1 MPKKFDFISPGVQL
15 NEVDQSQLPQPVT
28 DAGPVLIGR
37 ARSGPGMKPVR
48 LNSYED
54 FVTIFG
60 EPVSGEG
67 ASDADVWREGN
78 VVGPTYAAYAAQA
91 HLTSETTPLTF
102 VRLLGEKNTNADTSA
117 NAALAGWNLGAEGAA
132 NTTISSNITAYGLFV
147 FPETGA
153 GTFTTGSLGA
163 IIYANG
169 AAVTLSGAVAGG
181 APAGGY
187 TNTSSAGIMIDS
199 ISTGVANEFVLELH
213 TTEPTPGGASSP
225 IVRKT
230 INFSNNSANYI
241 RDKLNTNPQKLLA
254 STNFGTTNQKYFLG
268 ETYEQAIRDQTS
280 GSDSGR
286 QMGMILPLQS
296 GSFNFA
302 DHKRDMAAAK
312 TGWFINRKPDEQ
324 KLFRLVSLHDGEWF
338 QNNYEICVEDLK
350 LGNRNTR
357 SSFSLSLRNLK
368 GNVVE
373 KFSNLNLD
381 PASDDYI
388 AKRIGNQSFNWNETD
403 LKYDIRGQYVNISD
417 YFRVEVDSAV
427 ENKEIDDTLALP
439 MGFLG
444 PLRPQSFKLFADSEV
459 PHLNIDEKPV
469 ARIDSE
475 ITPAVGN
482 TTGIQFAANIAGVT
496 NGDDDGAGDQGTITI
511 RVPASLA
518 SSGTQTDYIIEFID
532 KDSSFSGASAAA
544 ANTVQVAATGLAAL
558 GGTQVLIAGIVEAL
572 SGGTISTPTRIRRHA
587 GLDSGQSDIVVS
599 AVTTDS
605 GATTGIKI
613 VSAASAGEGAITLIT
628 AAGGEGDITKAVPAG
643 AGTQTGT
650 TAANKGSGDSNEHKN
665 APIIG
670 PDKYPLS
677 ATEADTSAPF
687 AYLPSETTASV
698 VFPSLR
704 LTTQGSNRGGDY
716 KKSDMFGIR
725 HVIGSG
731 KDRDSSYLDIIRALP
746 GNNTVAV
753 THHQDSVPS
762 SHERAFVFHLE
773 DICVKAAL
781 TPATANGSDF
791 FLISGSYDA
800 SNAKNVSYTGNGGS
814 GAKDTGVAY
823 LAGTKKIKQYKAAFF
838 GGFDGLDIRHV
849 MPFSNVNL
857 ADKTVRNSA
866 PFNSIIKALDICA
879 DAETVE
885 MDLLSIPGI
894 TNKTLTNKIL
904 DVAEERADS
913 LAIIDLPQGYRP
925 KWETGGAVD
934 YGSLNTTV
942 ADLEAR
948 QINSSFGACY
958 YPWVVVKDSNSDV
971 VAMPPSVAAI
981 GALAFS
987 NADAG
992 AVWFAPAGFNRGGIK
1007 NLGGSPTKSSGLIVT
1022 HTVEHL
1028 TKDNRDDLYA
1038 ANINPIARFPATN
1051 QIVIFGQKTLQQT
1064 ASALDRINV
1073 RRLLL
1078 FLKRRIGKIADTILF
1093 EPNVQTT
1100 WNNFK
1105 GAADTVL
1112 SQVQAGLGITEYKL
1126 VLDETTTTADL
1137 IDRNVLYAKIFIK
1150 PARAIEFIV
1159 VDFVVTRSGVEF

>member
-48 LNSYED
+48 VNSYED

-60 EPVSGEG
+60 EPISGEG

-102 VRLLGEKNTNADTSA
+102 VRLLGEQNTNADSSA
-117 NAALAGWNLGAEGAA
+117 NAALAGWNLGAAGTVS
-132 NTTISSNITAYGLFV
+132 TTISSNITAYGLFV
-147 FPETGA
+147 WPATGSA
-153 GTFTTGSLGA
+153 AALGATTGSLGA
-163 IIYANG
+163 IIYTNG
-169 AAVTLSGAVAGG
+169 AAVTLSGAVAGQ
-181 APAGGY
+181 AGVSN
-187 TNTSSAGIMIDS
+187 NTSSAGVMIES
-199 ISTGVANEFVLELH
+199 LTTGTANEFIVEIH
-213 TTEPTPGGASSP
+213 TDDDTTSP
-225 IVRKT
+225 LVRKT
-230 INFSNNSANYI
+230 VNFSNNSANYI
-241 RDKLNTNPQKLLA
+241 RDKLNTNPQKLLG
-254 STNFGTTNQKYFLG
+254 SDNFGTTNLKYFLG
-268 ETYEQAIRDQTS
+268 ETYEQAIRDQMS
-280 GSDSGR
+280 GSTTGR
-286 QMGMILPLQS
+286 QIGMVLPLHS
-296 GSFNFA
+296 GSLNFA
-302 DHKRDMAAAK
+302 DHKRDMSEAK
-312 TGWFINRKPDEQ
+312 TGWFVNRKPDEA

-338 QNNYEICVEDLK
+338 QNNYELCVQDLK

-357 SSFSLSLRNLK
+357 STFSLALKNLA
-368 GNVVE
+368 GNTVE

-381 PASDDYI
+381 PASDNYI
-388 AKRIGNQSFNWNETD
+388 AKRIGNQNFVWNETD
-403 LKYDIRGQYVNISD
+403 LKYDTRGQYINISD
-417 YFRVEVDSAV
+417 YFRVEVDPAV
-427 ENKEIDDTLALP
+427 ENKELDDTLALP
-439 MGFLG
+439 MGFDG
-444 PLRPQSFKLFADSEV
+444 PLRPKRFALQQGSKNVNPYDGTGNDGATHSVEIV
-459 PHLNIDEKPV
+459 FGDGSGGGTVGSAGQQAALAFQNVTLTIVLNSGGAHETAFGASV
-469 ARIDSE
+469 A
-475 ITPAVGN
+475 N
-482 TTGIQFAANIAGVT
+482 TLNVDIGAAGVNNVAADFAALVRTALISYGAKKLGLATIGALSANSDDRTLTLNARNPGVY
-496 NGDDDGAGDQGTITI
+496 DLTITE
-511 RVPASLA
+511 
-518 SSGTQTDYIIEFID
+518 DMD
-532 KDSSFSGASAAA
+532 KF
-544 ANTVQVAATGLAAL
+544 AAT
-558 GGTQVLIAGIVEAL
+558 V
-572 SGGTISTPTRIRRHA
+572 
-587 GLDSGQSDIVVS
+587 
-599 AVTTDS
+599 
-605 GATTGIKI
+605 ATTGTDTDSEANAVVKGNRNIPI
-613 VSAASAGEGAITLIT
+613 AAAEADADMFALLPTNLSAA
-628 AAGGEGDITKAVPAG
+628 
-643 AGTQTGT
+643 
-650 TAANKGSGDSNEHKN
+650 
-665 APIIG
+665 
-670 PDKYPLS
+670 
-677 ATEADTSAPF
+677 
-687 AYLPSETTASV
+687 V

-716 KKSDMFGIR
+716 KKTDMFGIR

-731 KDRDSSYLDIIRALP
+731 KDRDASYIDLVRALP
-746 GNNTVAV
+746 GNAVASP
-753 THHQDSVPS
+753 THHGDSVPAGF
-762 SHERAFVFHLE
+762 ERAFRFHLE
-773 DICVKAAL
+773 DIVCKTAL
-781 TPATANGSDF
+781 TPATANGADF
-791 FLISGSYDA
+791 FLVSGSYAAGNVD
-800 SNAKNVSYTGNGGS
+800 NVSYTGNGGS
-814 GAKDTGVAY
+814 GASDTGAAY
-823 LAGTKKIKQYKAAFF
+823 LTGTKKIRQYRTGFW

-849 MPFSNVNL
+849 MPFSNANL
-857 ADKTVRNSA
+857 TDKTVRNSA
-866 PFNSIIKALDICA
+866 PFNSIVKALDIIA

-885 MDLLSIPGI
+885 MDLLSIPGM
-894 TNKTLTNKIL
+894 TNATITNKIL
-904 DVAEERADS
+904 DVCEERADS
-913 LAIIDLPQGYRP
+913 LAIIDLEEGYKP
-925 KWETGGAVD
+925 KWETGGSIS
-934 YGSLNTTV
+934 YGNLNTTV
-942 ADLEAR
+942 ATLEAR

-958 YPWVVVKDSNSDV
+958 YPWVVLKDSNSDV
-971 VAMPPSVAAI
+971 VPVPPSVAAI

-1022 HTVEHL
+1022 HTIEHL